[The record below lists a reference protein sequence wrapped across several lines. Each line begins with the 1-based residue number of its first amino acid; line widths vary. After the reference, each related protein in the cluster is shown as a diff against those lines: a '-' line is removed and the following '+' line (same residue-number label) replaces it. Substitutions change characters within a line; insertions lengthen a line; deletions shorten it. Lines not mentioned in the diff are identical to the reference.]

1 MPSLPF
7 PPGFLWG
14 AATSSH
20 QVEGNNTLN
29 DWYTWEKRVQP
40 AEKWS
45 GLASDQWNRWEE
57 DVELKWS
64 GLASDQW
71 NRWEE
76 DVELIRDLGHN
87 AHRLSLEWSRIEP
100 RPGEFDE
107 AALDHYQ
114 QLLQALHAKGIKT
127 VVTLHHFTNP
137 LWLSEMGGWLS
148 SCVVKRFT
156 TYVEVVIKKLG
167 ADIDI
172 LLTINEPGVY
182 AFMSYQAGFWPPQV
196 KSSWQMQRV
205 LWNMARAHRAAYPII
220 KRHFPAL
227 PVGIAQNMTTFETV
241 HPTSW
246 RERFAAHWMA
256 AVNNFSF
263 YWFSG
268 WKTHDV
274 LGVNYYFHRRL
285 DATGRRWPRFQDPQ
299 ETNRPTSDLGWE
311 LFPEGLGRIVRS
323 LKKHKKPILITEHGL
338 ADADDSRRPQFIQ
351 DSLSHLSSA
360 IADGAPVIGYLHW
373 SLLDNF
379 EWADGFTPRFGL
391 VEVDY
396 VTQARTPRASAWL
409 YKEIITAPPTLPT
422 VERAPEFPTR
432 S

>member
-1 MPSLPF
+1 
-7 PPGFLWG
+7 
-14 AATSSH
+14 
-20 QVEGNNTLN
+20 
-29 DWYTWEKRVQP
+29 
-40 AEKWS
+40 
-45 GLASDQWNRWEE
+45 
-57 DVELKWS
+57 
-64 GLASDQW
+64 
-71 NRWEE
+71 
-76 DVELIRDLGHN
+76 
-87 AHRLSLEWSRIEP
+87 
-100 RPGEFDE
+100 
-107 AALDHYQ
+107 
-114 QLLQALHAKGIKT
+114 
-127 VVTLHHFTNP
+127 
-137 LWLSEMGGWLS
+137 
-148 SCVVKRFT
+148 
-156 TYVEVVIKKLG
+156 
-167 ADIDI
+167 
-172 LLTINEPGVY
+172 
-182 AFMSYQAGFWPPQV
+182 
-196 KSSWQMQRV
+196 
-205 LWNMARAHRAAYPII
+205 
-220 KRHFPAL
+220 
-227 PVGIAQNMTTFETV
+227 MTTFETV

-409 YKEIITAPPTLPT
+409 YKEIITAQPTLPT
-422 VERAPEFPTR
+422 VEHAPGFPTR
-432 S
+432 E